1 MAETRGANRS
11 SRVPSGRVERLA
23 RLGVMAGGLAAGAV
37 AEGARRLING
47 GEKITP
53 AKLLLTERNARQLA
67 KNLSRMRGAA
77 MKLGQLISLEGDVSV
92 PAEFADALTSL
103 RSDSDMM
110 PPAQLHRVLGR
121 EYGHGWE
128 KQFSHFGEV
137 PVAAASIGQV
147 HRAVTRD
154 GRELALKIQ
163 YPGVARSIGS
173 DVDNLAT
180 LLKMTR
186 ILPSSV
192 KIDPMVR
199 EVKRQLRRETDYLA
213 EARSLSRYAALLADD
228 PMFRVPRVH
237 EDLTTKRILAM
248 DYLEGR
254 PLQELWESQYSR
266 KIRDR
271 VGTAMQRLVF
281 RELFEF
287 GFMQSD
293 PNFANYLFSPE
304 NGTLILLDFG
314 SAIELQPQLSD
325 GYARLSI
332 AVVENDR
339 ETIREVAID
348 FGLIREDE
356 REDRVSALTD
366 LVILCCEPL
375 RARGSYDYGQSDLA
389 ARARDAALDLAFELG
404 LLRPPPPQAIFI
416 HRKLGGTFLLCRR
429 LGARIDTPA
438 LFREHLPRAA

>member
-1 MAETRGANRS
+1 M
-11 SRVPSGRVERLA
+11 A

-37 AEGARRLING
+37 AEGARRLLNG
-47 GEKITP
+47 GEKMT
-53 AKLLLTERNARQLA
+53 AANLLLTERNARSLA

-77 MKLGQLISLEGDVSV
+77 MKLGQLISLEGDVSL
-92 PAEFADALTSL
+92 PAEFADALTGL
-103 RSDSDMM
+103 RSHSDMM
-110 PPAQLHRVLGR
+110 PAQQLHRVLGR

-137 PVAAASIGQV
+137 PVASASIGQV

-180 LLKMTR
+180 LLKISR
-186 ILPSSV
+186 VLPDGM
-192 KIDPMVR
+192 KIDPIVR

-213 EARSLSRYAALLADD
+213 EAESLKRYCALVGDD
-228 PMFRVPRVH
+228 PMFRVPGVH
-237 EDLTTKRILAM
+237 DAFTTKRILAM
-248 DYLEGR
+248 DYVEGR
-254 PLQELWESQYSR
+254 PLQDLWEGDYSR
-266 KIRDR
+266 RIRDG

-304 NGTLILLDFG
+304 DGSLILLDFG
-314 SAIELQPQLSD
+314 SAIELQPKLTE
-325 GYARLSI
+325 GYARLSA
-332 AVVENDR
+332 AVVDDDR
-339 ETIREVAID
+339 QTIREVAID
-348 FGLIREDE
+348 FGLIGEDE
-356 REDRVSALTD
+356 REDRVSALID

-375 RARGSYDYGQSDLA
+375 RARGRYDYGRSDLA
-389 ARARDAALDLAFELG
+389 ERARRAVLGLAFDLG
-404 LLRPPPPQAIFI
+404 LLRPPPPQAVFI
-416 HRKLGGTFLLCRR
+416 HRKLGGTFLLCSR

-438 LFREHLPRAA
+438 LFREHLRRAA